1 MEVLAVAEKP
11 RRAMTLLEFVVV
23 LVIIGGLVA
32 VLIPAVRAAR
42 RAARRAQRRNNLVQ
56 IGLGFHNF
64 HDVYK
69 QLPPAVRRDELG
81 RPLCSWR
88 FHLLPYLEAWMTPL
102 DFGERWDE
110 PINRWATNG
119 PLHVYCLY
127 PNRDRPEC
135 LHTNVVAIVGPGTA
149 FEEGQELGLEDLDS
163 DTVLAV
169 EIAGFD
175 VHWAE
180 PGDLHVHEVPE
191 SITAGPEGGGL
202 CVLFAD
208 GAVWFLKSEVPLEN
222 LRKFFTIESA
232 KQHDRE
238 ELLAP
243 YANRR

>member
-1 MEVLAVAEKP
+1 MAEKP

-23 LVIIGGLVA
+23 LVIIGVLAA
-32 VLIPAVRAAR
+32 VLIPAVRDAR
-42 RAARRAQRRNNLVQ
+42 RAARRAQRGNNLKQ
-56 IGLGFHNF
+56 IGLAFHNF
-64 HDVYK
+64 HDAYK

-88 FHLLPYLEAWMTPL
+88 FFLLSFLESMSGADL
-102 DFGERWDE
+102 GERWDE
-110 PINRWATNG
+110 PINRWVTNG
-119 PLHVYCLY
+119 PHYAYCLY

-135 LHTNVVAIVGPGTA
+135 LRTNVVAVVGPGTA

-163 DTVLAV
+163 DTILAV

-180 PGDLHVHEVPE
+180 PGDLHVDEVPE
-191 SITAGPEGGGL
+191 SITAGPDGGGL

-208 GAVWFLKSEVPLEN
+208 GAVWFLDSEVPLEN
-222 LRKFFTIESA
+222 LRKFFTIEGA
-232 KQHDRE
+232 KQDERE

-243 YANRR
+243 YADRN

>member
-1 MEVLAVAEKP
+1 MAEKP
-11 RRAMTLLEFVVV
+11 RRAMTFWELVVV
-23 LVIIGGLVA
+23 LVIIGVLVA

-42 RAARRAQRRNNLVQ
+42 RAAWRAQRRNNLKQ
-56 IGLGFHNF
+56 IGLAFHNF

-69 QLPPAVRRDELG
+69 QLPAAVRRDEWG

-110 PINRWATNG
+110 PVNRWATNG

-127 PNRDRPEC
+127 PNRDRPES
-135 LHTNVVAIVGPGTA
+135 LQTNVVAVVGPGTA
-149 FEEGQELGLEDLDS
+149 FEEGREIGLDDLDT
-163 DTVLAV
+163 DTILAV
-169 EIAGFD
+169 EIAGFE

-180 PGDLHVHEVPE
+180 PGDLHVDEVPE
-191 SITAGPEGGGL
+191 SITAGPDGGGL
-202 CVLFAD
+202 WVLFAD
-208 GAVWFLKSEVPLEN
+208 GQVWFLEPEVPLED
-222 LRKFFTIESA
+222 LRKFFTIEGA

-243 YANRR
+243 YADRR